1 MLTITR
7 NRVIILLTENGQYI
21 IAIKNERTKFMKKKI
36 AVILT
41 LCLLAC
47 TSLTACQTSSAPEST
62 IPTSLPS
69 VNSETAISE
78 TVSNTEPSNESS
90 TELSEESSEILSEI
104 EDISTINSTAENSVE
119 ESAEEISQ
127 AETSTEITSDS
138 SSEEKTY
145 SMDDVIRYGRTIDL
159 VILEE
164 IHKMLPSGVLLYI
177 LNVNTD
183 TVDILYEG
191 ISCQIPIDTVELL
204 PLDYVPNYE

>member
-1 MLTITR
+1 
-7 NRVIILLTENGQYI
+7 
-21 IAIKNERTKFMKKKI
+21 MKKKI
-36 AVILT
+36 AVIST
-41 LCLLAC
+41 LSLLAC

-104 EDISTINSTAENSVE
+104 EDISTINSTAESSVE

-145 SMDDVIRYGRTIDL
+145 SMDDVIQYGKIVKSVRFEYTTKKLRRLMPGDI
-159 VILEE
+159 VC
-164 IHKMLPSGVLLYI
+164 I
-177 LNVNTD
+177 LNIND
-183 TVDILYEG
+183 ENVDILFK
-191 ISCQIPIDTVELL
+191 SMSFSIPITSIELL
-204 PLDYVPNYE
+204 PLDYVPSENDVLIHE

>member
-1 MLTITR
+1 M
-7 NRVIILLTENGQYI
+7 
-21 IAIKNERTKFMKKKI
+21 KNKI

-104 EDISTINSTAENSVE
+104 EDISTINSTAESSVE
-119 ESAEEISQ
+119 ESVEEISQ

-145 SMDDVIRYGRTIDL
+145 SMDDVIQYGKM
-159 VILEE
+159 
-164 IHKMLPSGVLLYI
+164 IHSQIIQYKKGVLFQPGSIVCI
-177 LNVNTD
+177 LNVYDD
-183 TVDILYEG
+183 TVDILFENM
-191 ISCQIPIDTVELL
+191 SFSIPIESVELL
-204 PLDYVPNYE
+204 PNDYILNERERIMNSDPFLHGMQ

>member
-104 EDISTINSTAENSVE
+104 EDISTIQNIAIQTN
-119 ESAEEISQ
+119 
-127 AETSTEITSDS
+127 
-138 SSEEKTY
+138 
-145 SMDDVIRYGRTIDL
+145 L
-159 VILEE
+159 
-164 IHKMLPSGVLLYI
+164 
-177 LNVNTD
+177 
-183 TVDILYEG
+183 
-191 ISCQIPIDTVELL
+191 C
-204 PLDYVPNYE
+204 